1 MNHGGN
7 VWQGERPSDWLDYS
21 ATLRPEGA
29 PRWVRD
35 ALTAG
40 MANVR
45 YYPDPTMRRA
55 RRALAEYLGLDAA
68 QVLPTAGGIS
78 AIDLTAQ
85 LPASGALLATPCFG
99 EYGMLCVRHGLRVK
113 KASLL
118 RVAHEI
124 GAAGRGAFTPP
135 HTSLLR
141 EKHEIDAAGQG
152 AFTPPHTS
160 LLREKHEID
169 AAGRSAFTPPHTSLL
184 GTPHEIGD
192 PAIQLKDAL
201 FEGALVYLCNPLNPV
216 GAAFTRDQVENLL
229 HEAEGVN
236 GHLVVDEAFIE
247 YCPRH
252 SVVDLIAHHPRL
264 LVTGS
269 MTKILGV
276 PGVRLGYLCG
286 QKEVIDQ
293 LSGRQITWELSCFA
307 EAVACALPEH
317 RGDILADGETNARR
331 REQLRAGLAG
341 LGVYVYPSEA
351 AFVLADFARPVAP
364 LVKFLKEKHILVR
377 ECMNFDG
384 LDDGRHLRLAVKDEA
399 SNERLIEALREAMV
413 CAENL

>member
-7 VWQGERPSDWLDYS
+7 VWQGGAPSDWLDYS
-21 ATLRPEGA
+21 ANLRPEGA

-40 MANVR
+40 MDNIR

-55 RRALAEYLGLDAA
+55 RAALAEYLDLNAA

-99 EYGMLCVRHGLRVK
+99 EYEMLCTRHGLRVH
-113 KASLL
+113 KATLL
-118 RVAHEI
+118 RERHEI
-124 GAAGRGAFTPP
+124 DAVVRGAFTPP
-135 HTSLLR
+135 HT
-141 EKHEIDAAGQG
+141 
-152 AFTPPHTS
+152 TP
-160 LLREKHEID
+160 L
-169 AAGRSAFTPPHTSLL
+169 
-184 GTPHEIGD
+184 HEIGD
-192 PAIQLKDAL
+192 PAAQLKDAL

-229 HEAEGVN
+229 NQVEDAKGW
-236 GHLVVDEAFIE
+236 LVVDEAFIE

-252 SVVDLIAHHPRL
+252 SVVELIARHPRL

-269 MTKILGV
+269 MTKILGI

-286 QKEVIDQ
+286 QPEVIEA

-317 RGDILADGETNARR
+317 RADILADSETNARR
-331 REQLRAGLAG
+331 REHLRAGLEE
-341 LGVYVYPSEA
+341 LGIFVYPSEA
-351 AFVLADFARPVAP
+351 AFVLADFGRPVAP
-364 LVKFLKEKHILVR
+364 LVKYLKEKHILVR

-384 LDDGRHLRLAVKDEA
+384 LSDGQHLRLAVKDEQD
-399 SNERLIEALREAMV
+399 NERLIEALREAMV

>member
-7 VWQGERPSDWLDYS
+7 VWQGGAPSDWLDYS
-21 ATLRPEGA
+21 ANLRPEGA
-29 PRWVRD
+29 PSWVRD

-40 MANVR
+40 MENIR

-55 RRALAEYLGLDAA
+55 RAALAEYLGLDAA

-99 EYGMLCVRHGLRVK
+99 EYEMLCVRHGLPVH

-118 RVAHEI
+118 RT
-124 GAAGRGAFTPP
+124 R
-135 HTSLLR
+135 
-141 EKHEIDAAGQG
+141 HEID
-152 AFTPPHTS
+152 
-160 LLREKHEID
+160 
-169 AAGRSAFTPPHTSLL
+169 
-184 GTPHEIGD
+184 D

-201 FEGALVYLCNPLNPV
+201 FEGALIYLCNPLNPV

-229 HEAEGVN
+229 RQVENTRGW
-236 GHLVVDEAFIE
+236 LVVDEAFIE

-269 MTKILGV
+269 MTKILGI

-286 QKEVIDQ
+286 QKEVINQ

-317 RGDILADGETNARR
+317 KRDILADGETNARR
-331 REQLRAGLAG
+331 REHLRTGLEE
-341 LGVYVYPSEA
+341 LGIFVYPSEA
-351 AFVLADFARPVAP
+351 AFVLADFGRPVEP
-364 LVKFLKEKHILVR
+364 LVKFLKEKRILVR

-384 LDDGRHLRLAVKDEA
+384 INDGRHLRLAVKDEQD
-399 SNERLIEALREAMV
+399 NERLLQALREAMV

>member
-7 VWQGERPSDWLDYS
+7 VWQGGAPSDWLDYS
-21 ATLRPEGA
+21 ANLRPEGA

-40 MANVR
+40 MENIR

-55 RRALAEYLGLDAA
+55 RVALAEYLGLDAA

-85 LPASGALLATPCFG
+85 LSATGALLAAPCFG
-99 EYGMLCVRHGLRVK
+99 EYEMLCTRHGLRVK

-118 RVAHEI
+118 R
-124 GAAGRGAFTPP
+124 T
-135 HTSLLR
+135 
-141 EKHEIDAAGQG
+141 K
-152 AFTPPHTS
+152 
-160 LLREKHEID
+160 
-169 AAGRSAFTPPHTSLL
+169 
-184 GTPHEIGD
+184 HEIGD
-192 PAIQLKDAL
+192 PAAQLKDAL

-216 GAAFTRDQVENLL
+216 GAVFTRDQVETLL
-229 HEAEGVN
+229 RQVENTRGW
-236 GHLVVDEAFIE
+236 LVVDEAFIE
-247 YCPRH
+247 YCPQH
-252 SVVDLIAHHPRL
+252 SVVELIAHHPRL

-269 MTKILGV
+269 MTKILGI

-286 QKEVIDQ
+286 QQEVIDQ

-317 RGDILADGETNARR
+317 REDILSDGETNARR
-331 REQLRAGLAG
+331 REQLRAGLER
-341 LGVYVYPSEA
+341 LGIFVYPSEA
-351 AFVLADFARPVAP
+351 AFVLADFGRPVAP
-364 LVKFLKEKHILVR
+364 LVKFLKNKHILVR

-384 LDDGRHLRLAVKDEA
+384 LNDGRHLRLAVKDEA

>member
-21 ATLRPEGA
+21 ANLRPEGA

-40 MANVR
+40 MENIR
-45 YYPDPTMRRA
+45 YYPDPQMRRA
-55 RRALAEYLGLDAA
+55 RVALAEYLNLDAA

-99 EYGMLCVRHGLRVK
+99 EYEMLCVRHDLPVR

-118 RVAHEI
+118 RENHV
-124 GAAGRGAFTPP
+124 
-135 HTSLLR
+135 L
-141 EKHEIDAAGQG
+141 
-152 AFTPPHTS
+152 
-160 LLREKHEID
+160 
-169 AAGRSAFTPPHTSLL
+169 
-184 GTPHEIGD
+184 GD

-229 HEAEGVN
+229 HEVEGVN

-269 MTKILGV
+269 MTKILGI

-317 RGDILADGETNARR
+317 REDILSDGETNARR

-351 AFVLADFARPVAP
+351 AFVLADFGRPVAP

-384 LDDGRHLRLAVKDEA
+384 LDDGRHLRLAVKDEQD
-399 SNERLIEALREAMV
+399 NERLLQALREAMV

>member
-7 VWQGERPSDWLDYS
+7 VWQGGAPSDWLDYS
-21 ATLRPEGA
+21 ANLRPEGA

-40 MANVR
+40 MANIR

-55 RRALAEYLGLDAA
+55 RQALAEYLGLEDT

-99 EYGMLCVRHGLRVK
+99 EYEMLCVRHGLPVH

-118 RVAHEI
+118 CEKHEI
-124 GAAGRGAFTPP
+124 DAVGRGAFTPP

-141 EKHEIDAAGQG
+141 
-152 AFTPPHTS
+152 T
-160 LLREKHEID
+160 R
-169 AAGRSAFTPPHTSLL
+169 
-184 GTPHEIGD
+184 HEIGD
-192 PAIQLKDAL
+192 PAAQLKDAL

-216 GAAFTRDQVENLL
+216 GAAFTCSQVENLL
-229 HEAEGVN
+229 RLVEDALGY
-236 GHLVVDEAFIE
+236 LVVDEAFIE
-247 YCPRH
+247 YCPQH
-252 SVVDLIAHHPRL
+252 SVVDLIAYHPRL

-269 MTKILGV
+269 MTKILGI

-286 QKEVIDQ
+286 QPEVINQ

-307 EAVACALPEH
+307 ESVAYALPEH
-317 RGDILADGETNARR
+317 REDILADGETNARR
-331 REQLRAGLAG
+331 REQLRAGLTG

-351 AFVLADFARPVAP
+351 AFLLADFGMPVAP
-364 LVKFLKEKHILVR
+364 LVKYLKEKHILVR

>member
-7 VWQGERPSDWLDYS
+7 VWPGGAPSDWLDYS
-21 ATLRPEGA
+21 ANLRPEGA
-29 PRWVRD
+29 SRWVRD

-40 MANVR
+40 MENIR
-45 YYPDPTMRRA
+45 YYPDPQMRRA
-55 RRALAEYLGLDAA
+55 RQALAEYLGLDAA

-85 LPASGALLATPCFG
+85 LSATGALIATPCFG
-99 EYGMLCVRHGLRVK
+99 EYEMLCVRHGLRVH

-118 RVAHEI
+118 RT
-124 GAAGRGAFTPP
+124 R
-135 HTSLLR
+135 
-141 EKHEIDAAGQG
+141 
-152 AFTPPHTS
+152 
-160 LLREKHEID
+160 
-169 AAGRSAFTPPHTSLL
+169 
-184 GTPHEIGD
+184 HEIGD

-229 HEAEGVN
+229 GQVEDACGW
-236 GHLVVDEAFIE
+236 LVVDEAFIE
-247 YCPRH
+247 YCPQR

-269 MTKILGV
+269 MTKILGI

-286 QKEVIDQ
+286 QKEVINQ

-317 RGDILADGETNARR
+317 REDILADGEISARR

-341 LGVYVYPSEA
+341 LGVFVYPSEA
-351 AFVLADFARPVAP
+351 AFVLADFGRPVAP
-364 LVKFLKEKHILVR
+364 LVKFLKNKHILVR

-384 LDDGRHLRLAVKDEA
+384 LDDGQHLRLAVKDEQD
-399 SNERLIEALREAMV
+399 NERLLQAFREAMV

>member
-7 VWQGERPSDWLDYS
+7 VWQGGAPSDWLDYS
-21 ATLRPEGA
+21 ANLRPEGA
-29 PRWVRD
+29 PPWVRD

-40 MANVR
+40 MENIR

-55 RRALAEYLGLDAA
+55 RQALAEYLGLEDT

-99 EYGMLCVRHGLRVK
+99 EYEMLCVRHGLPVH

-118 RVAHEI
+118 C
-124 GAAGRGAFTPP
+124 
-135 HTSLLR
+135 
-141 EKHEIDAAGQG
+141 EK
-152 AFTPPHTS
+152 
-160 LLREKHEID
+160 
-169 AAGRSAFTPPHTSLL
+169 
-184 GTPHEIGD
+184 HEIGD
-192 PAIQLKDAL
+192 PAAQLKDAL

-216 GAAFTRDQVENLL
+216 GAAFSRDQVEKLL
-229 HEAEGVN
+229 GEVEAVN

-247 YCPRH
+247 YCPQH
-252 SVVDLIAHHPRL
+252 SVVDLIAYHPRL

-269 MTKILGV
+269 MTKILGI

-286 QKEVIDQ
+286 QPEVINQ

-317 RGDILADGETNARR
+317 REDILADGETNARR
-331 REQLRAGLAG
+331 REQLRAGLTG

-351 AFVLADFARPVAP
+351 AFLLADFGMPVAP
-364 LVKFLKEKHILVR
+364 LVKYLKEKHILVR

>member
-7 VWQGERPSDWLDYS
+7 VWQGGAPSDWLDYS
-21 ATLRPEGA
+21 ANLRPEGA

-40 MANVR
+40 MANIR
-45 YYPDPTMRRA
+45 FYPDPTMRRA
-55 RRALAEYLGLDAA
+55 RQALAEYLDLDAA

-99 EYGMLCVRHGLRVK
+99 EYEMLCARHGLPVH
-113 KASLL
+113 KATLL
-118 RVAHEI
+118 RERHEI
-124 GAAGRGAFTPP
+124 DAVVRVAFTPP
-135 HTSLLR
+135 HATLPR
-141 EKHEIDAAGQG
+141 E
-152 AFTPPHTS
+152 
-160 LLREKHEID
+160 R
-169 AAGRSAFTPPHTSLL
+169 
-184 GTPHEIGD
+184 HEIGD
-192 PAIQLKDAL
+192 PAAQLKDAL

-216 GAAFTRDQVENLL
+216 GAAFTRGQVENLL
-229 HEAEGVN
+229 DQVEDAKGW
-236 GHLVVDEAFIE
+236 LVVDEAFIE

-252 SVVDLIAHHPRL
+252 SVVELIAHHPRL

-286 QKEVIDQ
+286 QPEVINQ

-317 RGDILADGETNARR
+317 RADILADGETNARR
-331 REQLRAGLAG
+331 REHLRARLEK
-341 LGVYVYPSEA
+341 LGIFVYPSEA
-351 AFVLADFARPVAP
+351 AFVLADFGRPVAP
-364 LVKFLKEKHILVR
+364 LVKYLKEKHILVR

-384 LDDGRHLRLAVKDEA
+384 LDDGRHLRLAVKDEQ
-399 SNERLIEALREAMV
+399 SNERLLQALREAMV

>member
-21 ATLRPEGA
+21 ANLRPEGA

-40 MANVR
+40 MENIR

-55 RRALAEYLGLDAA
+55 RAALAEYLNLDAA

-99 EYGMLCVRHGLRVK
+99 EYEMLCTRHGLPVHK
-113 KASLL
+113 
-118 RVAHEI
+118 V
-124 GAAGRGAFTPP
+124 
-135 HTSLLR
+135 SLLR
-141 EKHEIDAAGQG
+141 EKHI
-152 AFTPPHTS
+152 
-160 LLREKHEID
+160 L
-169 AAGRSAFTPPHTSLL
+169 
-184 GTPHEIGD
+184 GD
-192 PAIQLKDAL
+192 PAAQLKDAL

-216 GAAFTRDQVENLL
+216 GAAFTRDQVEALL
-229 HEAEGVN
+229 NQVEDACGW
-236 GHLVVDEAFIE
+236 LVVDEAFIE
-247 YCPRH
+247 YCPQH
-252 SVVDLIAHHPRL
+252 TVVDLIAHHPRM

-269 MTKILGV
+269 MTKILGI

-286 QKEVIDQ
+286 HPAVIEA
-293 LSGRQITWELSCFA
+293 LSGHQITWELSCFA

-317 RGDILADGETNARR
+317 KRDILADGETNARR
-331 REQLRAGLAG
+331 RNHLRTGLEK
-341 LGVYVYPSEA
+341 LGIHVYPSDA
-351 AFVLADFARPVAP
+351 AFVLADFNRPVAP
-364 LVKFLKEKHILVR
+364 LVKYLKEKHILVR

-384 LDDGRHLRLAVKDEA
+384 LDDGQHLRLAVKDEA

>member
-7 VWQGERPSDWLDYS
+7 VWQGGAPSDWLDYS
-21 ATLRPEGA
+21 ANLRPEGA

-40 MANVR
+40 MENVR

-55 RRALAEYLGLDAA
+55 RAALTEYLGLDGA

-99 EYGMLCVRHGLRVK
+99 EYEMLCVRHGLRVH

-118 RVAHEI
+118 RT
-124 GAAGRGAFTPP
+124 R
-135 HTSLLR
+135 
-141 EKHEIDAAGQG
+141 
-152 AFTPPHTS
+152 
-160 LLREKHEID
+160 
-169 AAGRSAFTPPHTSLL
+169 
-184 GTPHEIGD
+184 HEIGD

-216 GAAFTRDQVENLL
+216 GAAFTRDQVETLL
-229 HEAEGVN
+229 RQVEAAN

-247 YCPRH
+247 YCPQR

-269 MTKILGV
+269 MTKILGI

-286 QKEVIDQ
+286 QPEVINQ

-317 RGDILADGETNARR
+317 REDILSDGETNARR
-331 REQLRAGLAG
+331 REQLRAGLAE
-341 LGVYVYPSEA
+341 LGVFVYPSEA
-351 AFVLADFARPVAP
+351 AFVLADFGRPVAP
-364 LVKFLKEKHILVR
+364 LVKFLKNKHILVR

-384 LDDGRHLRLAVKDEA
+384 INDGRHLRLAVKDEQD
-399 SNERLIEALREAMV
+399 NERLLQALREAMV

>member
-7 VWQGERPSDWLDYS
+7 VWQGGAPSDWLDYS
-21 ATLRPEGA
+21 ANLRPEGA

-40 MANVR
+40 MENIR
-45 YYPDPTMRRA
+45 YYPDPSMRRA
-55 RRALAEYLGLDAA
+55 RVALAEYLGLDAA

-99 EYGMLCVRHGLRVK
+99 EYEMLCVRHGLRVH

-118 RVAHEI
+118 RT
-124 GAAGRGAFTPP
+124 R
-135 HTSLLR
+135 
-141 EKHEIDAAGQG
+141 
-152 AFTPPHTS
+152 
-160 LLREKHEID
+160 
-169 AAGRSAFTPPHTSLL
+169 
-184 GTPHEIGD
+184 HEIGD

-229 HEAEGVN
+229 RQVEDACGW
-236 GHLVVDEAFIE
+236 LVVDEAFIE
-247 YCPRH
+247 YCPQR

-269 MTKILGV
+269 MTKILGI
-276 PGVRLGYLCG
+276 PGVRLGYLCASP
-286 QKEVIDQ
+286 EVIDQ

-307 EAVACALPEH
+307 EAVAGALPEH
-317 RGDILADGETNARR
+317 REDILSDGEISARR
-331 REQLRAGLAG
+331 REQLRAGLAE
-341 LGVYVYPSEA
+341 LGVFVYPSEA
-351 AFVLADFARPVAP
+351 AFVLADFGRPVAP
-364 LVKFLKEKHILVR
+364 LVQYLKERHILVR

-384 LDDGRHLRLAVKDEA
+384 LDDGRHLRLAVKDEQD
-399 SNERLIEALREAMV
+399 NERLIQALREAMV

>member
-7 VWQGERPSDWLDYS
+7 VWQGGAPSDWLDYS
-21 ATLRPEGA
+21 ANLRPEGA

-40 MANVR
+40 MENVR

-55 RRALAEYLGLDAA
+55 RGSLAKYLGLDAA

-99 EYGMLCVRHGLRVK
+99 EYEMLCTRHGLRVH
-113 KASLL
+113 KATLL
-118 RVAHEI
+118 RERHEI
-124 GAAGRGAFTPP
+124 DAVVRGAFTPP
-135 HTSLLR
+135 HT
-141 EKHEIDAAGQG
+141 
-152 AFTPPHTS
+152 TP
-160 LLREKHEID
+160 L
-169 AAGRSAFTPPHTSLL
+169 
-184 GTPHEIGD
+184 HEIGD
-192 PAIQLKDAL
+192 PAAQLKDAL

-229 HEAEGVN
+229 NQVEDAKGW
-236 GHLVVDEAFIE
+236 LVVDEAFIE

-252 SVVDLIAHHPRL
+252 SVVELIARHPRL

-269 MTKILGV
+269 MTKILGI

-286 QKEVIDQ
+286 QPEVIEA

-317 RGDILADGETNARR
+317 RADILADSETNARR
-331 REQLRAGLAG
+331 REHLRAGLEE
-341 LGVYVYPSEA
+341 LGIFVYPSEA

-364 LVKFLKEKHILVR
+364 LVKFLKDKHILVR

-384 LDDGRHLRLAVKDEA
+384 LDDGRHLRLAVKDEQ
-399 SNERLIEALREAMV
+399 SNERLLQALREAMV

>member
-1 MNHGGN
+1 MNHGGY
-7 VWQGERPSDWLDYS
+7 VWQGEKPSDWLDYS
-21 ATLRPEGA
+21 ANLRPEGA
-29 PRWVRD
+29 PRWVRE

-40 MANVR
+40 MENIR

-55 RRALAEYLGLDAA
+55 RGSLAEYLGLDAA

-99 EYGMLCVRHGLRVK
+99 EYEMLCARHGLRVH
-113 KASLL
+113 KAILL
-118 RVAHEI
+118 RERHEI
-124 GAAGRGAFTPP
+124 DAVGRGAFTPP
-135 HTSLLR
+135 HTTPLH
-141 EKHEIDAAGQG
+141 EKH
-152 AFTPPHTS
+152 P
-160 LLREKHEID
+160 L
-169 AAGRSAFTPPHTSLL
+169 
-184 GTPHEIGD
+184 GD
-192 PAIQLKDAL
+192 PAAQLKDAL

-216 GAAFTRDQVENLL
+216 GAAFTRGQVENLL
-229 HEAEGVN
+229 DQVEAAKGW
-236 GHLVVDEAFIE
+236 LVVDEAFIE

-252 SVVDLIAHHPRL
+252 SVVDLIARHPRL

-276 PGVRLGYLCG
+276 PGVRLGYLCASP
-286 QKEVIDQ
+286 EVIEA
-293 LSGRQITWELSCFA
+293 LSRRQITWELSCFA

-317 RGDILADGETNARR
+317 RADILADSETNARR
-331 REQLRAGLAG
+331 REHLRAGLAG
-341 LGVYVYPSEA
+341 LGIFVYPSEA

-364 LVKFLKEKHILVR
+364 LVKYLRDKHILVR

-384 LDDGRHLRLAVKDEA
+384 LDDGRHLRLAVKDEK
-399 SNERLIEALREAMV
+399 SNERLLQALREAMV

>member
-7 VWQGERPSDWLDYS
+7 VWQGGAPSDWLDYS
-21 ATLRPEGA
+21 ANLRPEGA
-29 PRWVRD
+29 SRWVRD

-40 MANVR
+40 MENIR
-45 YYPDPTMRRA
+45 YYPDPQMRRA
-55 RRALAEYLGLDAA
+55 RQALAEYLGLDAA

-85 LPASGALLATPCFG
+85 LSATGALIATPCFG
-99 EYGMLCVRHGLRVK
+99 EYEMLCVRHGLRVH

-118 RVAHEI
+118 RT
-124 GAAGRGAFTPP
+124 R
-135 HTSLLR
+135 
-141 EKHEIDAAGQG
+141 
-152 AFTPPHTS
+152 
-160 LLREKHEID
+160 
-169 AAGRSAFTPPHTSLL
+169 
-184 GTPHEIGD
+184 HEIGD

-229 HEAEGVN
+229 GQVEDACGW
-236 GHLVVDEAFIE
+236 LVVDEAFIE
-247 YCPRH
+247 YCPQR

-269 MTKILGV
+269 MTKILGI

-286 QKEVIDQ
+286 QKEVINQ

-317 RGDILADGETNARR
+317 REDILADGEISARR

-341 LGVYVYPSEA
+341 LGVFVYPSEA
-351 AFVLADFARPVAP
+351 AFVLADFDRPVAP
-364 LVKFLKEKHILVR
+364 LVKFLKNKHILVR

-384 LDDGRHLRLAVKDEA
+384 LDDGQHLRLAVKDEQD
-399 SNERLIEALREAMV
+399 NERLLQAFREAMV

>member
-7 VWQGERPSDWLDYS
+7 VWQGGAPSDWLDYS
-21 ATLRPEGA
+21 ANLRPEGA

-40 MANVR
+40 MENIR

-55 RRALAEYLGLDAA
+55 RVALAEYLNLDAA

-85 LPASGALLATPCFG
+85 LPATGALIATPCFG
-99 EYGMLCVRHGLRVK
+99 EYGMLCKRHGLPMQR
-113 KASLL
+113 ASLL
-118 RVAHEI
+118 RA
-124 GAAGRGAFTPP
+124 
-135 HTSLLR
+135 
-141 EKHEIDAAGQG
+141 
-152 AFTPPHTS
+152 
-160 LLREKHEID
+160 
-169 AAGRSAFTPPHTSLL
+169 
-184 GTPHEIGD
+184 PHEIGD
-192 PAIQLKDAL
+192 PAAQLKDAL

-229 HEAEGVN
+229 HEVEGVN

-269 MTKILGV
+269 MTKILGI

-286 QKEVIDQ
+286 QQEVIDQ

-317 RGDILADGETNARR
+317 REDILSDGETNARR

-351 AFVLADFARPVAP
+351 AFVLADFGRPVAP

-384 LDDGRHLRLAVKDEA
+384 LDDGRHLRLAVKDEQD
-399 SNERLIEALREAMV
+399 NERLLQALREAMV

>member
-1 MNHGGN
+1 MKHGGN

-21 ATLRPEGA
+21 ANLRPEGA
-29 PRWVRD
+29 PRWVQD

-40 MANVR
+40 MENIR

-55 RRALAEYLGLDAA
+55 RAALAEYLNLDAA

-85 LPASGALLATPCFG
+85 IPASGALLATPCFG
-99 EYGMLCVRHGLRVK
+99 EYQMLCTRHGLPVH

-118 RVAHEI
+118 RA
-124 GAAGRGAFTPP
+124 
-135 HTSLLR
+135 
-141 EKHEIDAAGQG
+141 K
-152 AFTPPHTS
+152 
-160 LLREKHEID
+160 
-169 AAGRSAFTPPHTSLL
+169 
-184 GTPHEIGD
+184 HEIGD
-192 PAIQLKDAL
+192 PAAQLKDAL
-201 FEGALVYLCNPLNPV
+201 FEGCLVYLCNPLNPV
-216 GAAFTRDQVENLL
+216 GAAFTRNQVEALL
-229 HEAEGVN
+229 EQVEDACGW
-236 GHLVVDEAFIE
+236 LVVDEAFIE

-252 SVVDLIAHHPRL
+252 SVVDLIAHHPRM

-269 MTKILGV
+269 MTKILGI

-286 QKEVIDQ
+286 QPEVINQ

-317 RGDILADGETNARR
+317 KRDILADGETNARR
-331 REQLRAGLAG
+331 RNHLRTGLEK
-341 LGVYVYPSEA
+341 LGIYVYPSEA
-351 AFVLADFARPVAP
+351 AFVLADFGRPVAP
-364 LVKFLKEKHILVR
+364 LVKYLKDKHILVR

-384 LDDGRHLRLAVKDEA
+384 IGDGQHLRLAVKDEE
-399 SNERLIEALREAMV
+399 SNERLLQALREAMV

>member
-7 VWQGERPSDWLDYS
+7 VWQGGAPSDWLDYS
-21 ATLRPEGA
+21 ANLRPEGA
-29 PRWVRD
+29 SRWVRD

-40 MANVR
+40 MENIR
-45 YYPDPTMRRA
+45 YYPDPQMRRA
-55 RRALAEYLGLDAA
+55 RQALAEYLGLDAA

-85 LPASGALLATPCFG
+85 LSATGALIATPCFG
-99 EYGMLCVRHGLRVK
+99 EYEMLCVRHGLRVH

-118 RVAHEI
+118 RT
-124 GAAGRGAFTPP
+124 R
-135 HTSLLR
+135 
-141 EKHEIDAAGQG
+141 
-152 AFTPPHTS
+152 
-160 LLREKHEID
+160 
-169 AAGRSAFTPPHTSLL
+169 
-184 GTPHEIGD
+184 HEIGD

-229 HEAEGVN
+229 GQVEDACGW
-236 GHLVVDEAFIE
+236 LVVDEAFIE
-247 YCPRH
+247 YCPQR

-269 MTKILGV
+269 MTKILGI
-276 PGVRLGYLCG
+276 PGVQLGYLCG
-286 QKEVIDQ
+286 QKEVINQ

-317 RGDILADGETNARR
+317 REDILADGEISARR

-341 LGVYVYPSEA
+341 LGVFVYPSEA
-351 AFVLADFARPVAP
+351 AFVLADFGRPVAP
-364 LVKFLKEKHILVR
+364 LVKFLKNKHILVR

-384 LDDGRHLRLAVKDEA
+384 LDDGQHLRLAVKDEQD
-399 SNERLIEALREAMV
+399 NERLLQAFREAMV

>member
-21 ATLRPEGA
+21 ANLRPEGA

-40 MANVR
+40 MENIR
-45 YYPDPTMRRA
+45 YYPDPQMRRA
-55 RRALAEYLGLDAA
+55 RVALAEYLNLDAA

-99 EYGMLCVRHGLRVK
+99 EYEMLCVRHDLPVR

-118 RVAHEI
+118 RENHV
-124 GAAGRGAFTPP
+124 
-135 HTSLLR
+135 L
-141 EKHEIDAAGQG
+141 
-152 AFTPPHTS
+152 
-160 LLREKHEID
+160 
-169 AAGRSAFTPPHTSLL
+169 
-184 GTPHEIGD
+184 GD

-229 HEAEGVN
+229 HEVDGVN

-252 SVVDLIAHHPRL
+252 SVVDLIARHPRL
-264 LVTGS
+264 LVTGCPNGGVRD
-269 MTKILGV
+269 KIIKAVEELGADVVAFDSCNGTREKIELVDEKLPVIKALAEKYLNINCSVMSHNQARMNDIRAMIDEYQVDGVIEIILQACHTYAIEACHVKKTVASKGV
-276 PGVRLGYLCG
+276 PYLCIETDYSQSDSG
-286 QKEVIDQ
+286 QIGTRLEAFLETID
-293 LSGRQITWELSCFA
+293 
-307 EAVACALPEH
+307 
-317 RGDILADGETNARR
+317 
-331 REQLRAGLAG
+331 
-341 LGVYVYPSEA
+341 
-351 AFVLADFARPVAP
+351 
-364 LVKFLKEKHILVR
+364 K
-377 ECMNFDG
+377 
-384 LDDGRHLRLAVKDEA
+384 
-399 SNERLIEALREAMV
+399 
-413 CAENL
+413 

>member
-7 VWQGERPSDWLDYS
+7 VWQGGAPSDWLDYS
-21 ATLRPEGA
+21 ANLRPEGA

-55 RRALAEYLGLDAA
+55 RQALAEYLNLDAA

-85 LPASGALLATPCFG
+85 IPASGALLAAPCFG
-99 EYGMLCVRHGLRVK
+99 EYGMLCKRHGLPVHR
-113 KASLL
+113 A
-118 RVAHEI
+118 
-124 GAAGRGAFTPP
+124 
-135 HTSLLR
+135 SLLR
-141 EKHEIDAAGQG
+141 EK
-152 AFTPPHTS
+152 
-160 LLREKHEID
+160 
-169 AAGRSAFTPPHTSLL
+169 
-184 GTPHEIGD
+184 HEIGD

-201 FEGALVYLCNPLNPV
+201 FEHALVYLCNPLNPV
-216 GAAFTRDQVENLL
+216 GAAFTRDQVEALL
-229 HEAEGVN
+229 NQVEAAN

-252 SVVDLIAHHPRL
+252 SVVDLIARHPRL

-269 MTKILGV
+269 MTKILGI
-276 PGVRLGYLCG
+276 PGVRLGYLCARP
-286 QKEVIDQ
+286 EIIDQ

-317 RGDILADGETNARR
+317 KRDILADGETNARR
-331 REQLRAGLAG
+331 RNHLRTGLEK
-341 LGVYVYPSEA
+341 LGIFVYPSEA
-351 AFVLADFARPVAP
+351 AFVLADFNRPVAP
-364 LVKFLKEKHILVR
+364 LVKYLKDKRILVR

-384 LDDGRHLRLAVKDEA
+384 LDDGQHLRLAVKDEQ
-399 SNERLIEALREAMV
+399 SNERLLQALREAIL

>member
-21 ATLRPEGA
+21 ANLRPEGA

-40 MANVR
+40 MENIR
-45 YYPDPTMRRA
+45 YYPDPQMCRA
-55 RRALAEYLGLDAA
+55 RVALAKYLGLDAA

-85 LPASGALLATPCFG
+85 LPASGALIATPCFG
-99 EYGMLCVRHGLRVK
+99 EYEMLCVRHGLRVR

-118 RVAHEI
+118 RT
-124 GAAGRGAFTPP
+124 R
-135 HTSLLR
+135 
-141 EKHEIDAAGQG
+141 
-152 AFTPPHTS
+152 
-160 LLREKHEID
+160 
-169 AAGRSAFTPPHTSLL
+169 
-184 GTPHEIGD
+184 HEIGD

-216 GAAFTRDQVENLL
+216 GAAFTRDQVETLL
-229 HEAEGVN
+229 RQVENTRGW
-236 GHLVVDEAFIE
+236 LVVDEAFIE

-269 MTKILGV
+269 MTKILGI

-286 QKEVIDQ
+286 QEEVIDQ

-317 RGDILADGETNARR
+317 RREILTDGETNARR

-341 LGVYVYPSEA
+341 LGIFVYPSEA
-351 AFVLADFARPVAP
+351 AFVLADFGRPVAP
-364 LVKFLKEKHILVR
+364 LVQYLKERHILVR

-384 LDDGRHLRLAVKDEA
+384 LDDGYHLRLAVKDEA

>member
-7 VWQGERPSDWLDYS
+7 VWQGGAPSDWLDYS
-21 ATLRPEGA
+21 ANLRPEGA
-29 PRWVRD
+29 SRWVRD

-40 MANVR
+40 MENIR
-45 YYPDPTMRRA
+45 YYPDPQMRRA
-55 RRALAEYLGLDAA
+55 RQALAEYLGLDAA

-85 LPASGALLATPCFG
+85 LSATGALIATPCFG
-99 EYGMLCVRHGLRVK
+99 EYEMLCVRHGLRVH

-118 RVAHEI
+118 RT
-124 GAAGRGAFTPP
+124 R
-135 HTSLLR
+135 
-141 EKHEIDAAGQG
+141 
-152 AFTPPHTS
+152 
-160 LLREKHEID
+160 
-169 AAGRSAFTPPHTSLL
+169 
-184 GTPHEIGD
+184 HEIGD

-201 FEGALVYLCNPLNPV
+201 FEGVLVYLCNPLNPV

-229 HEAEGVN
+229 GQVEDACGW
-236 GHLVVDEAFIE
+236 LVVDEAFIE
-247 YCPRH
+247 YCPQR

-269 MTKILGV
+269 MTKILGS

-286 QKEVIDQ
+286 QKEVINQ

-317 RGDILADGETNARR
+317 REDILADGEISARR

-341 LGVYVYPSEA
+341 LGVFVYPSEA
-351 AFVLADFARPVAP
+351 AFVLADFGRPVAP
-364 LVKFLKEKHILVR
+364 LVKFLKNKHILVR

-384 LDDGRHLRLAVKDEA
+384 LDDGQHLRLAVKDEQD
-399 SNERLIEALREAMV
+399 NERLLQAFREAMV